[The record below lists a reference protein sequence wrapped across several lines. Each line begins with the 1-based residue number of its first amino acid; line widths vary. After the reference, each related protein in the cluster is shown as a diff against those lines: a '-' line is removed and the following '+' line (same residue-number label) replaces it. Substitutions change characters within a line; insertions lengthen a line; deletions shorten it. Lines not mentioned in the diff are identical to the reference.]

1 VLASLTD
8 AALVMFDKNGR
19 AERIV
24 APEFTATDDDATVEA
39 IAAARQSV
47 RSTGTQQKGA
57 SDSAG
62 ASPRA
67 TIKNQDKPTGRRG

>member
-1 VLASLTD
+1 MLASLTD

-24 APEFTATDDDATVEA
+24 APEFTATDGDATRRGYGRRET
-39 IAAARQSV
+39 SV
-47 RSTGTQQKGA
+47 RSTHDGTQQKGA

-62 ASPRA
+62 P
-67 TIKNQDKPTGRRG
+67 